1 DPLLQLFLV
10 VVGGGFLDL
19 GADLLDPGF
28 DVVVGTGAVDDGGVF
43 LGQLDL
49 LGLAEVFQGD
59 LFQAHAEV
67 FGDDLAAGQHRHVF
81 EHGLAPIT
89 KAGRLGGGDLDD
101 AAHVVDHQRGQR
113 FAFHVFGNDHQRA
126 IGLGDVLQQR
136 QHVADI
142 GDLLVVQKNV
152 GVLQFR
158 LHGLAVGDEVRRQV
172 ATVELPAFDH
182 VEFIVQAGAFLDRDH
197 AFLADLVH
205 GIGNDAADFFVRV
218 GGDGAD
224 LGDGLFVVAG
234 LGLVG
239 QFRDGGFHTRV
250 DAALE
255 VHRVHASGHGLD
267 TLAHDRLGEDGGGGG
282 AVAGDIGGLGGDFL
296 HHLRAHV
303 LELVFQ
309 FDFLGHGNAVL
320 GNGRRA
326 EALVEYHVAAL
337 GPQRHL
343 DGIGQRVDPAK

>member
-1 DPLLQLFLV
+1 EGPTQDANAGFLVIVLALDVADRFERAQQRDPAAGDDAFFDGGTRGVQRVFDAGLLFLHLDFGGSTDLDQGHAAGQLGDPLLQLFLV

-67 FGDDLAAGQHRHVF
+67 FGDDLAAGEHRHVF
-81 EHGLAPIT
+81 EHGLAPVT

-136 QHVADI
+136 QHVADV

-172 ATVELPAFDH
+172 ATVELHAFDH
-182 VEFIVQAGAFLDRDH
+182 VEFVVQAG
-197 AFLADLVH
+197 
-205 GIGNDAADFFVRV
+205 
-218 GGDGAD
+218 
-224 LGDGLFVVAG
+224 
-234 LGLVG
+234 
-239 QFRDGGFHTRV
+239 
-250 DAALE
+250 
-255 VHRVHASGHGLD
+255 
-267 TLAHDRLGEDGGGGG
+267 
-282 AVAGDIGGLGGDFL
+282 
-296 HHLRAHV
+296 
-303 LELVFQ
+303 
-309 FDFLGHGNAVL
+309 
-320 GNGRRA
+320 
-326 EALVEYHVAAL
+326 
-337 GPQRHL
+337 
-343 DGIGQRVDPAK
+343 